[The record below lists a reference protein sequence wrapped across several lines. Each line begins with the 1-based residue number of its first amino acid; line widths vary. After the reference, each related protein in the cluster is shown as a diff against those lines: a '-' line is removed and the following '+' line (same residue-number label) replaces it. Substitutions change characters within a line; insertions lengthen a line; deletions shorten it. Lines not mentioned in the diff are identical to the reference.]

1 MNLYEKEKYLKF
13 CDKSVS
19 KVNTNMQ
26 KDFRYQM
33 SFDPYNIYYLPILAS
48 PEEIQFW
55 DKEQSKELFLKNC

>member
-1 MNLYEKEKYLKF
+1 MNLYEKEKFLKF
-13 CDKSVS
+13 CDRSVGKQS
-19 KVNTNMQ
+19 PDMI
-26 KDFRYQM
+26 KDFRYSM

>member
-19 KVNTNMQ
+19 KVNTNML